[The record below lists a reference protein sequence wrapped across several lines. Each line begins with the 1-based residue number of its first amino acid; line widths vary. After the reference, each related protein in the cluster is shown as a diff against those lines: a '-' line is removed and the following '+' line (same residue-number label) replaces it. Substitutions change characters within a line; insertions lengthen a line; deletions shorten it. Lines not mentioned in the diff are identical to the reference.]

1 MDCRLVLHAVFIVT
15 FPTRSTRLAAG
26 TAYGVFSTPVPF
38 TVQTCLNLNRTRSL
52 RSCREFDVIGVW
64 NLNSSSNWTVTAASL
79 RLSTTSTGV
88 FGEISGTVGSFHP
101 NIPIGRARL
110 IPQLSV
116 LLRSPQSLYVKTTP
130 YLQVECHCLP
140 ILHHNGNHGNH
151 CIISGSLTE
160 SD

>member
-1 MDCRLVLHAVFIVT
+1 MEVRVDCRLVLRAVFIVT
-15 FPTRSTRLAAG
+15 FPTRLKHLAAG

-38 TVQTCLNLNRTRSL
+38 TVQTGLNPNRTCSH

-101 NIPIGRARL
+101 NIPIGLARL
-110 IPQLSV
+110 IPPSICTTSFLSI
-116 LLRSPQSLYVKTTP
+116 SLCQDYS
-130 YLQVECHCLP
+130 LP
-140 ILHHNGNHGNH
+140 
-151 CIISGSLTE
+151 SSRMSLSSNLTL
-160 SD
+160 

>member
-1 MDCRLVLHAVFIVT
+1 MEVRVDCRLVLHAVFIVT

-64 NLNSSSNWTVTAASL
+64 NLNPSSNWIAASL

-101 NIPIGRARL
+101 NIPIGLARL
-110 IPQLSV
+110 IPPSICTTSFLSI
-116 LLRSPQSLYVKTTP
+116 SLCQDYS
-130 YLQVECHCLP
+130 LP
-140 ILHHNGNHGNH
+140 
-151 CIISGSLTE
+151 SSRMSLSSNLTL
-160 SD
+160 